1 MIDLLVEAADAVSD
15 AVSKLERS
23 RFAERVG
30 MGADGT
36 PTQRI
41 DVVAEEAVFSVLEK
55 HGNPLNV
62 LSEERGFVN
71 NGAGQTLVL
80 DPLDGT
86 FNAAQGIPFFAT
98 SLAVGKR
105 KLSDIQY
112 AVVKNLVTGTTYT
125 AERGEGAFSNGNRL
139 KTRTLGKHS
148 VFGVY
153 IGNMAEDASFRIAK
167 LGRRARNFG
176 AAALELC
183 FVAQGSLDAYY
194 LYTNASAKLRVMD
207 IAAGTLIVRE
217 AGGEVL
223 DPDGRV
229 LDVPLDMKTR
239 TDILAIGDRKVLE
252 VIK

>member
-1 MIDLLVEAADAVSD
+1 MRELLTEAADAVFD
-15 AVSKLERS
+15 AVSKLEKP
-23 RFAERVG
+23 RFSEDAG

-36 PTQRI
+36 PTQLV
-41 DVVAEEAVFSVLEK
+41 DKVAEEAVFNVLQK
-55 HGNPLNV
+55 HGNPLNI

-71 NGAGQTLVL
+71 NGSEHTLVL

-86 FNAAQGIPFFAT
+86 FNAVQGIPFYAT

-105 KLSDIQY
+105 TLSDVQH
-112 AVVKNLVTGTTYT
+112 AVVKNLVTGTLYS
-125 AERGEGAFSNGNRL
+125 AEKGKGAFSDGKRL
-139 KTRTLGKHS
+139 STRELGKRS

-153 IGNMAEDASFRIAK
+153 IGSMAENESFRIAK

-183 FVAQGSLDAYY
+183 LVAQGSLDAYY

-207 IAAGTLIVRE
+207 IAAGTLILRE

-223 DPDGRV
+223 DHDGRV
-229 LDVPLDMKTR
+229 LDVPLDIKTR
-239 TDILAIGDRKVLE
+239 TDILAVGDRKVLE
-252 VIK
+252 VIG